1 MKVVTKNTADWQ
13 LKPGKQDE
21 LLTEMAKAGI
31 SQYKMSMLIRGRKQ
45 MFRARLMGNGYF
57 SHDEVQI
64 IAESMKLTYWEI
76 GEMFTPIS
84 EMASKIL
91 EAAKT
96 TSKPKPKKQEPEQCT
111 TVLRISN
118 GYQINFVGPDGKAHS
133 AYGPN
138 EIDARIAM
146 GRRLKQLQVAEM
158 EKAKEPEAEPPKDGD
173 RLSVTIS
180 GDEAMVLLNQLM
192 IDFRNKAVNEEDKP
206 VIQSIFLRLSTQ
218 II

>member
-1 MKVVTKNTADWQ
+1 MKQVTKNTADWQ

-31 SQYKMSMLIRGRKQ
+31 SRYKMSMLIWGRKQ

-64 IAESMKLTYWEI
+64 IAESMELTYWEI
-76 GEMFTPIS
+76 GEMFKPIS
-84 EMASKIL
+84 KMAAKIL

-96 TSKPKPKKQEPEQCT
+96 TSKPKPKKQETEQCT

-133 AYGPN
+133 AYGPT
-138 EIDARIAM
+138 ELDARVAM
-146 GRRLKQLQVAEM
+146 AKRIKQLREAE
-158 EKAKEPEAEPPKDGD
+158 KPKEPEAEPPKEGD

-192 IDFRNKAVNEEDKP
+192 NDFRHNAVNEEDKP